1 MPIEPYFSSEVEAK
15 REALRLYNTKYLNS
29 TGGLDSR
36 DEITEGV
43 GFFLWL
49 EQNHPNVLSFPYSG
63 NKEQLVKTWIGCA

>member
-36 DEITEGV
+36 DEITEGLV
-43 GFFLWL
+43 FFLWL

-63 NKEQLVKTWIGCA
+63 NKEQLVKTWRGCA